1 MLFTGFLVRAGHGA
15 NSLYPRWPRQYSVI
29 AKNARITDPQERGQW
44 RDELTQARGITSN
57 LSEVV
62 ESLLADFLTQEK
74 GRRAAEAK
82 VLKEAIQT
90 WNTFAEKHGSF
101 ADEHLTL

>member
-1 MLFTGFLVRAGHGA
+1 MRAAYKVNAPKRPVNLSLNEDLV
-15 NSLYPRWPRQYSVI
+15 
-29 AKNARITDPQERGQW
+29 
-44 RDELTQARGITSN
+44 TQARGVTDN

-62 ESLLADFLTQEK
+62 ESLLADFLIQEK

-82 VLKEAIQT
+82 ALKEAIQT

-101 ADEHLTL
+101 ADEHSTL

>member
-1 MLFTGFLVRAGHGA
+1 MRAAYKLNAPKRPVNLSLNEDLV
-15 NSLYPRWPRQYSVI
+15 
-29 AKNARITDPQERGQW
+29 
-44 RDELTQARGITSN
+44 TQARGITDN

-82 VLKEAIQT
+82 ALKEAIQT

-101 ADEHLTL
+101 ADEHSTL

>member
-1 MLFTGFLVRAGHGA
+1 MRAA
-15 NSLYPRWPRQYSVI
+15 YNVNAPKRAVNLSL
-29 AKNARITDPQERGQW
+29 NEDLITQV
-44 RDELTQARGITSN
+44 RGITDN
-57 LSEVV
+57 VSEVV

-82 VLKEAIQT
+82 ALKEAIQT

-101 ADEHLTL
+101 ADEHSTL